1 MSPTDCKSAVYTVA
15 VRLRPFPP
23 NTKGVMKNIF
33 KFMLVAILGIFG
45 YYLIQP
51 YAPLVVGMISLFFAW
66 QLFQSTLPEMED
78 WRLRIMQA
86 ELDSLKRWA
95 DRI

>member
-23 NTKGVMKNIF
+23 NMKGVMKNIL
-33 KFMLVAILGIFG
+33 KFMGVAILGIFG

>member
-1 MSPTDCKSAVYTVA
+1 M
-15 VRLRPFPP
+15 
-23 NTKGVMKNIF
+23 KGVMKNIF
-33 KFMLVAILGIFG
+33 KFMGVAILGIFG

-86 ELDSLKRWA
+86 EIDSLKRWA
-95 DRI
+95 DRISVIGVKGSMSDSKSEGTGSNPV

>member
-1 MSPTDCKSAVYTVA
+1 M
-15 VRLRPFPP
+15 
-23 NTKGVMKNIF
+23 KGVMKNIF
-33 KFMLVAILGIFG
+33 KFMGVAILGIFG

-51 YAPLVVGMISLFFAW
+51 YAPLVVGMILLFFAW

-86 ELDSLKRWA
+86 EIDSLKRWA

>member
-1 MSPTDCKSAVYTVA
+1 MA

-86 ELDSLKRWA
+86 EIDSLKRWA
-95 DRI
+95 NRI

>member
-1 MSPTDCKSAVYTVA
+1 MA

-23 NTKGVMKNIF
+23 NMKVVMKNIF
-33 KFMLVAILGIFG
+33 KFMGVAILGIFG

>member
-1 MSPTDCKSAVYTVA
+1 MA

-23 NTKGVMKNIF
+23 NMKDVMKNIF
-33 KFMLVAILGIFG
+33 KFMGVAILGIFG

>member
-86 ELDSLKRWA
+86 EIDSLKRWA